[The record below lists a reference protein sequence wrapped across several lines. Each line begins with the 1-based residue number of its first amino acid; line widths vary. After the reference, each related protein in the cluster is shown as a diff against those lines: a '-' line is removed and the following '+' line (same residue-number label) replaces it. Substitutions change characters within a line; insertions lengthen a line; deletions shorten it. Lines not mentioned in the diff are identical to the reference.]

1 MLEKLFSIANKD
13 FSSLDALLDRFA
25 TVNQDIGFMVSSNVA
40 EAILFPKCLQC
51 LRFGRSE
58 KIL

>member
-51 LRFGRSE
+51 LR
-58 KIL
+58 